1 MTVHELVE
9 MDMDK
14 HLAWNHVA
22 VPKTIRDYLRRYNS
36 SDAYDHASGHR
47 LSDGK
52 DMKDLVDTG
61 KLKGYEMDE
70 MKEVE
75 DGDAAG
81 NMEGMEDAENKVA
94 DTKKWVVA
102 ALGIP
107 SMGNLYCEQ
116 W

>member
-1 MTVHELVE
+1 MGLKNIHSELTDLHAAVEMTV
-9 MDMDK
+9 
-14 HLAWNHVA
+14 
-22 VPKTIRDYLRRYNS
+22 VPKPLPPQY
-36 SDAYDHASGHR
+36 AYDHASGHR